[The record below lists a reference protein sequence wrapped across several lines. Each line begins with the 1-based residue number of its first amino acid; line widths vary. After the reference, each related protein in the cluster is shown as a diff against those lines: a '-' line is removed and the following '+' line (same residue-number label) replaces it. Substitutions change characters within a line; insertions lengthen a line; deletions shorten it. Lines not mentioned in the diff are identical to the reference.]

1 MKTSRLLLFFAVLA
15 TVLFTS
21 PGRADAR
28 AWVGGRNPCSA
39 TMMGRYRGMIDSTP
53 GNRWAMGKLLACISV
68 KALAEQYARRIK
80 RFPKNY
86 NFRIVRGN
94 LLMRLQLYTEA
105 SAAFG
110 GAAKL
115 DPGKYLA
122 HYRLAA
128 AYRKLKKPEEALTSY
143 ETSLARTQ
151 VKFLKKKILRALI
164 DLTIGR
170 RSLTKA
176 RSYFVILLKL
186 DPRNRLLRLE
196 FAQVLTRNL
205 KYKQALIEYRK
216 LLKRYQGNSKWT
228 ADLWKE
234 IGKVHERMGKDS
246 EAKKSYEKAM
256 RYLTAGHWM
265 RMELIQRIIAIHRRK
280 NALRSLITEFEKK
293 WGGRGYFQWSILAS
307 LYDEVGDD
315 DKAIRAYGRALK
327 AKPYAI
333 DVRAKLIALLT
344 RLNRNKEAIKILHEQ
359 VRIAPG
365 EPRFHLDLAKALWQ
379 ARRVKQAISVLRRL
393 GTLFQRDPS
402 VHLALADLFNKW
414 GKPAMAL
421 KEFKIL
427 VRIEPRDPGH
437 QINLGEQY
445 WQRGDKR
452 RALSTWKRL
461 LGRGVY
467 RNREDAYAALAEVY
481 AEHDLN
487 KEALKLFDKAIRL
500 NKKKVDYRRARAMAL
515 QKNRQFD
522 EAVEAW
528 QTVIKMAVEKRHQ
541 SWRREGRT
549 AIIDIWHRR
558 SILNQKISLYRAK
571 FRARPP
577 DLSAGYFMG
586 EAHLKQKKIKEAE
599 KVYKRILQID
609 DKQVEALL
617 ALEQIYREGYQLK
630 KAIAILKKLSDVVP
644 QRRREFFERIAV
656 LYLQLYQDRLALK
669 YAKWASQLASKSD
682 ASAKARLGAIYERQ
696 ENWKAA
702 IKAYKEALEINS
714 RLFKVYFSL
723 ARIYLQ
729 LGNHVE
735 AVKLYHEVI
744 RRSPD
749 EDFVR
754 RAARFAIDIDEYLGQ
769 LLELER
775 ELIPLAFTYTH
786 KKTYRITLVKLYA
799 RLVPRL
805 AFEKQLDPD
814 PKRRRRA
821 AQLLFQI
828 GQRALKP
835 LLEALSERKGN
846 QRNIAID
853 VLGHLGNKNAAPP
866 LVRLALQPPDEE
878 AVVVVTPPPSR
889 YGYRYGWRRGY
900 GYSVPTRPKTT
911 ADVTL
916 RVRALVAAGRLMDPR
931 TVPDLN
937 TLISHKSVELREAAV
952 WALSNLRHRS
962 VVKPLIKALGDPK
975 ISVEI
980 FACVGLGRQAR
991 PPLAELLEVL
1001 RSKDRRPEVQAACAF
1016 ALGLTGSSKA
1026 VGPLLSMLDE
1036 EREDLVVMAAWGLG
1050 LLGAR
1055 RATGPL
1061 SRRLWSRQG
1070 DVQRALAW
1078 ALVRSVEG
1086 KPYTPGGGA
1095 DIRIKDGR
1103 VDWEGYLKDLRP
1115 TEPIVK
1121 RAALVSLMRTSGT
1134 RVAQGLRT
1142 ALWRHRDLVL
1152 RLLQGLDRNPV
1163 RLELGVFP
1171 RARAGAGAK
1180 PLTNAQLEPLRKVL
1194 REETGRLARHR
1205 DADIRGHALR
1215 LAAKVGH
1222 PGIVALVRAGLKD
1235 GVTLVRRAA
1244 GDGAVIAA
1252 ARTPAYRSAFVGLL
1266 VIGIDKLA
1274 WPEQLERIRR
1284 LGQLKAASAL
1294 PVLKRFA
1301 GSDHGFLA
1309 EYAVRALGRIGNRR
1323 ALPELLTA
1331 LRYPA
1336 AKVRLAAVA
1345 AVVIVDKRAARA
1357 TLQKLAASDRD
1368 PDVRA
1373 AAQKALR

>member
-1 MKTSRLLLFFAVLA
+1 MKTPRLLMFFAIFA
-15 TVLFTS
+15 TLVVTS
-21 PGRADAR
+21 PRPADAR
-28 AWVGGRNPCSA
+28 TWVSGRNPCSA
-39 TMMGRYRGMIDSTP
+39 TMMGRYRGMIDSNP
-53 GNRWAMGKLLACISV
+53 GNRWAMGKLLRCISV
-68 KALAEQYARRIK
+68 KGLAKQYTARIRK
-80 RFPKNY
+80 SPKNY
-86 NFRIVRGN
+86 NFRIVLGN
-94 LLMRLQLYTEA
+94 LLMRLKQHREA
-105 SAAFG
+105 AAAFE

-115 DPGKYLA
+115 KPGKYLA

-128 AYRKLKKPEEALTSY
+128 AHRKLKKPEEARKAY
-143 ETSLARTQ
+143 EASLSRTK
-151 VKFLKKKILRALI
+151 VRRLKKKILRALI

-170 RSLTKA
+170 KKLEKA
-176 RSYFVILLKL
+176 RSYFVALLKL

-205 KYKQALIEYRK
+205 MYKQSLIEYRK
-216 LLKRYQGNSKWT
+216 LLKRYRGNSKWS

-234 IGKVHERMGKDS
+234 IGKVYERMGKDQD
-246 EAKKSYEKAM
+246 AKKSYEKAM
-256 RYLTAGHWM
+256 RYLTASHWM
-265 RMELIQRIIAIHRRK
+265 RTELVQRVIAIHRRK
-280 NALRSLITEFEKK
+280 NALRGLIAEFEKK
-293 WGGRGYFQWSILAS
+293 WRSRGYFQWSVLAS

-315 DKAIRAYGRALK
+315 DKAIGAYGRALR

-333 DVRAKLIALLT
+333 DIRAKLIALLG
-344 RLNRNKEAIKILHEQ
+344 RLNRHKEAIRVLREQ

-365 EPRFHLDLAKALWQ
+365 EPRFHLELAKALWRE
-379 ARRVKQAISVLRRL
+379 RRPKQALAVLRRL
-393 GTLFQRDPS
+393 GARFRRDPS

-414 GKPAMAL
+414 GKPGLAL

-427 VRIEPRDPGH
+427 VAIERRDPGH
-437 QINLGEQY
+437 MINLGEQY

-452 RALSTWKRL
+452 RALATWKRL

-467 RNREDAYAALAEVY
+467 RNREDAYAALAQVY

-487 KEALKLFDKAIRL
+487 KEALKFFDKAIKL
-500 NKKKVDYRRARAMAL
+500 NSKKVDYRRARAMAL
-515 QKNRQFD
+515 QKNRQYD
-522 EAVEAW
+522 EAVSAW
-528 QTVIKMAVEKRHQ
+528 KVVIKMAVQKRHQ

-549 AIIDIWHRR
+549 AIIDIWSRR
-558 SILNQKISLYRAK
+558 RLLTRKISSYRSK
-571 FRARPP
+571 FEARPP

-586 EAHLKQKKIKEAE
+586 EAYLKLKKTKKAE
-599 KVYKRILQID
+599 KIYKRILEID
-609 DKQVEALL
+609 HKQVEALL

-630 KAIAILKKLSDVVP
+630 RAIAILKKLSEAVP

-656 LYLQLYQDRLALK
+656 LYLQLYQDKLALR
-669 YAKWASQLASKSD
+669 YAKRASQLASKTD

-702 IKAYKEALEINS
+702 IKAYRSALRINS

-749 EDFVR
+749 EEFVR

-835 LLEALSERKGN
+835 LLEALSERKGI

-866 LVRLALQPPDEE
+866 LVRLALQPPEE
-878 AVVVVTPPPSR
+878 ETAVVSPPVR
-889 YGYRYGWRRGY
+889 RYGWRRRRRTPT
-900 GYSVPTRPKTT
+900 PTRPKTT
-911 ADVTL
+911 EHISL
-916 RVRALVAAGRLMDPR
+916 RVRALVAAGRLKDPR
-931 TVPDLN
+931 TVVDL
-937 TLISHKSVELREAAV
+937 TKLLAHKSVELREAAA
-952 WALSNLRHRS
+952 WALSNLKHRS
-962 VVKPLIKALGDPK
+962 AVGPLIKALGDPK

-980 FACVGLGRQAR
+980 FACIGLGRQAR
-991 PPLAELLEVL
+991 PPMAQMLKVL
-1001 RSKDRRPEVQAACAF
+1001 RSKDRRPEVRAACAF
-1016 ALGLTGSSKA
+1016 GLGLTGNSKA
-1026 VGPLLSMLDE
+1026 IGPLLAMLDD
-1036 EREDLVVMAAWGLG
+1036 ERQDLVLKAAWGLG
-1050 LLGAR
+1050 MLGTR
-1055 RATGPL
+1055 RAIGPL
-1061 SRRLWSRQG
+1061 SRRLWSGTG
-1070 DVQRALAW
+1070 DVGRGVAW
-1078 ALVRSVEG
+1078 ALVRSVVG
-1086 KPYTPGGGA
+1086 KPYKPGGGA
-1095 DIRIKDGR
+1095 LVRIRNGR
-1103 VDWEGYLKDLRP
+1103 VDWAGYLKDLQPAGP
-1115 TEPIVK
+1115 TVK
-1121 RAALVSLMRTSGT
+1121 RAALVRLLTHSTSP
-1134 RVAQGLRT
+1134 VAKGLRA
-1142 ALWRHRDLVL
+1142 ALRRHRDLVL
-1152 RLLQGLDRNPV
+1152 RILQSLDRHPQ
-1163 RLELGVFP
+1163 RLALGVFP
-1171 RARAGAGAK
+1171 RARTGAAGR
-1180 PLTNAQLEPLRKVL
+1180 PLSKRHLASLRKVL

-1205 DADIRGHALR
+1205 DVDIRSHALR

-1222 PGIVALVRAGLKD
+1222 PRIVNLVRAGLNDPK
-1235 GVTLVRRAA
+1235 TMVRRAA

-1252 ARTPAYRSAFVGLL
+1252 DMVPARRSAFVGLL
-1266 VIGIDKLA
+1266 TARIDKLG

-1284 LGQLKAASAL
+1284 LGQLKATSAL

-1301 GSDHGFLA
+1301 GATHGFLA
-1309 EYAVRALGRIGNRR
+1309 EYAVRALGRIGDRR
-1323 ALPELLTA
+1323 ALPVLLVA
-1331 LRYPA
+1331 LRYRA

-1345 AVVIVDKRAARA
+1345 AVVAVDKRAARSI
-1357 TLQKLAASDRD
+1357 LRKLAASD
-1368 PDVRA
+1368 PDAGVRA
-1373 AAQKALR
+1373 AAKKALR

>member
-1 MKTSRLLLFFAVLA
+1 MKTPALLVFFAFLA
-15 TVLFTS
+15 AVVTTA
-21 PGRADAR
+21 PHKADAR
-28 AWVGGRNPCSA
+28 SWVGGRNPCSA
-39 TMMGRYRGMIDSTP
+39 TMMGRYRGMIDSNP
-53 GNRWAMGKLLACISV
+53 GNRWAMGKLLRCISV
-68 KALAEQYARRIK
+68 KALAKQYAKRIQK
-80 RFPKNY
+80 QPKNY

-94 LLMRLQLYTEA
+94 LLMRLKKYAEA
-105 SAAFG
+105 TTSFK
-110 GAAKL
+110 GAAKIK
-115 DPGKYLA
+115 PGKYLA

-128 AYRKLKKPEEALTSY
+128 AFRKLKKPEDARKSY
-143 ETSLARTQ
+143 EVSLSRTK
-151 VKFLKKKILRALI
+151 VKRLKKKILRALI

-170 RSLTKA
+170 RSLKKA
-176 RSYFVILLKL
+176 RSYFVSLLKL

-205 KYKQALIEYRK
+205 MYKQALTEYRK
-216 LLKRYQGNSKWT
+216 LLKRYSGNSKWT

-234 IGKVHERMGKDS
+234 IGKVHERMGKDGD
-246 EAKKSYEKAM
+246 AKKSYEKAM
-256 RYLTAGHWM
+256 RYLTASHWM
-265 RMELIQRIIAIHRRK
+265 RTELVQRIIAIHRRK
-280 NALRSLITEFEKK
+280 NALRSLISEFEKK
-293 WGGRGYFQWSILAS
+293 WRSRGFFQWSILAS
-307 LYDEVGDD
+307 LYDEVGED
-315 DKAIRAYGRALK
+315 DKAIRAYRRALK
-327 AKPYAI
+327 VKPYAI
-333 DVRAKLIALLT
+333 DVRAKLIALLA
-344 RLNRNKEAIKILHEQ
+344 RLNRDKEAIKVLYHQ
-359 VRIAPG
+359 VRVAPG
-365 EPRFHLDLAKALWQ
+365 EPRFHLELAKALWR
-379 ARRVKQAISVLRRL
+379 ARRPKRALAVLRRL
-393 GTLFQRDPS
+393 GARFRRDPS
-402 VHLALADLFNKW
+402 VHLALADLYNKW
-414 GKPAMAL
+414 GRPTEAL

-437 QINLGEQY
+437 MINLGEQY

-467 RNREDAYAALAEVY
+467 RNREGAYAALAQVY

-487 KEALKLFDKAIRL
+487 KDALKYFDKAIKL

-515 QKNRQFD
+515 QKNRQYD
-522 EAVEAW
+522 KAVEAW

-558 SILNQKISLYRAK
+558 RILNSKISLYRAK

-586 EAHLKQKKIKEAE
+586 EAHLKLKKVKDAE
-599 KVYKRILQID
+599 KVYKRILEID

-669 YAKWASQLASKSD
+669 YAKRASQLASKSD

-702 IKAYKEALEINS
+702 IKAYKEALKINS

-749 EDFVR
+749 EEFVR

-835 LLEALSERKGN
+835 LLEALYERKGT

-866 LVRLALQPPDEE
+866 LVRLALKPPEE
-878 AVVVVTPPPSR
+878 EQVVVTPTPSR
-889 YGYRYGWRRGY
+889 YGYRYRWRRRY
-900 GYSVPTRPKTT
+900 GYRAPTRPKTT
-911 ADVTL
+911 AHVAL

-931 TVPDLN
+931 TVPDL
-937 TLISHKSVELREAAV
+937 TKLLAHKSVELREAAA
-952 WALSNLRHRS
+952 WALSNLKHRS
-962 VVKPLIKALGDPK
+962 AVKPLVKALGDPK

-980 FACVGLGRQAR
+980 FACIGLGRQAR
-991 PPLAELLEVL
+991 PPLGEMLKVL
-1001 RSKDRRPEVQAACAF
+1001 RSKDRRPEVRAACAF
-1016 ALGLTGSSKA
+1016 GLGLTGNRQA
-1026 VGPLLSMLDE
+1026 IGPLLAMLNDE
-1036 EREDLVVMAAWGLG
+1036 RQVLVIKAAWGLG

-1055 RATGPL
+1055 RAARSL
-1061 SRRLWSRQG
+1061 SRRMWSRQG

-1086 KPYTPGGGA
+1086 KPYKPGGGA
-1095 DIRIKDGR
+1095 RIRVRNGR
-1103 VDWEGYLKDLRP
+1103 VDWAGYLKDLRP
-1115 TEPIVK
+1115 IRPTVK
-1121 RAALVSLMRTSGT
+1121 RAALVSLLGTSGSL
-1134 RVAQGLRT
+1134 VGQGLRT
-1142 ALWRHRDLVL
+1142 ALRRHRDLVL
-1152 RLLQGLDRNPV
+1152 RLLQGLDRHPQ
-1163 RLELGVFP
+1163 RIELGVFP
-1171 RARAGAGAK
+1171 RAPRGAGAK
-1180 PLTNAQLEPLRKVL
+1180 PLSKTHLEPLRAVL
-1194 REETGRLARHR
+1194 RQETGRLARHR
-1205 DADIRGHALR
+1205 DVDIRGHALR

-1222 PGIVALVRAGLKD
+1222 RGIVALVRAGLKD
-1235 GVTLVRRAA
+1235 RKALVRRAA
-1244 GDGAVIAA
+1244 GDAAVIAA
-1252 ARTPAYRSAFVGLL
+1252 SQAPARRSALTRLL
-1266 VIGIDKLA
+1266 VAGIDRLP

-1294 PVLKRFA
+1294 PVLRRFA
-1301 GSDHGFLA
+1301 GSAHGFLA
-1309 EYAVRALGRIGNRR
+1309 EYAVRALGRIGDRR

-1331 LRYPA
+1331 LRYRA
-1336 AKVRLAAVA
+1336 AKVRLAAVQA
-1345 AVVIVDKRAARA
+1345 VAVVGRRAARA
-1357 TLQKLAASDRD
+1357 TLRNLAASDPD
-1368 PDVRA
+1368 PQVRA
-1373 AAQKALR
+1373 AARKALH